1 MRKSTDTAFI
11 RELSAKLCPDL
22 SDVIWH
28 ESEVTLSTWGQGLET
43 GKAIEFLSLCSLI
56 NAYRMGG
63 QDVDIPELY
72 RSHPDLFYIRN
83 IIPRHHGAQAG
94 HDAANGDSLPLR
106 LRFLGALT
114 PRAVVKQ
121 SDGCP
126 FLIFREG
133 HPIHFINYAK
143 QYNTYYLERPD
154 LLISKASIEVQP
166 LSDSEISFNYRCK
179 SGITSGKLRVVNHSK
194 LPLISLSHTGE
205 LDIPISGIVECSV
218 GKGKDRAGEQL
229 AAYQHLCKATPK
241 PTSVLVNGRN
251 KPCKDYDI
259 EIFIDLATAEA
270 ANIERAIIYGMT
282 DFSRKISGQP
292 NK

>member
-1 MRKSTDTAFI
+1 MRKSTNTAFI
-11 RELSAKLCPDL
+11 RELSSKLCPDL
-22 SDVIWH
+22 SAVIWH

-43 GKAIEFLSLCSLI
+43 GKAVEFLSLCSLI
-56 NAYRMGG
+56 NAYRQAG

-72 RSHPDLFYIRN
+72 KSHPDLFYIRN

-106 LRFLGALT
+106 LRFLGALM

-126 FLIFREG
+126 LLIFREG

-143 QYNTYYLERPD
+143 QYNIYYLERPD
-154 LLISKASIEVQP
+154 LLISKASIEVQS
-166 LSDSEISFNYRCK
+166 LSNSEISFDYRCQ

-194 LPLISLSHTGE
+194 LPLMSLNHIGD

-218 GKGKDRAGEQL
+218 GKGRDRASEQL
-229 AAYQHLCKATPK
+229 AAYQNLCKAALK
-241 PTSVLVNGRN
+241 PTTVLVNGRN
-251 KPCKDYDI
+251 KPSKDYDI
-259 EIFIDLATAEA
+259 EIFINLVAADA
-270 ANIERAIIYGMT
+270 ANIERTIIDGMT
-282 DFSRKISGQP
+282 DFLREISSRP